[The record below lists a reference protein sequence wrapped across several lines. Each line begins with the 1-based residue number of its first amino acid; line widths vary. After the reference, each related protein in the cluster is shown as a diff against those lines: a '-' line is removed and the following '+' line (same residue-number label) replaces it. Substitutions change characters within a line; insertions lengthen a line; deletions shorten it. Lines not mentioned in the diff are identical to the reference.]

1 LVVIVDCQNIDD
13 DISAIDKTDFTQ
25 AANERRSP
33 GHVWSLCRRRPA
45 YTDALAKGYGA
56 AAAAIHGAADG
67 FGRMVIVT
75 VCDKR
80 SGD

>member
-1 LVVIVDCQNIDD
+1 MVTVLY
-13 DISAIDKTDFTQ
+13 
-25 AANERRSP
+25 RR
-33 GHVWSLCRRRPA
+33 LPA

-56 AAAAIHGAADG
+56 AAAAIHGAVDG